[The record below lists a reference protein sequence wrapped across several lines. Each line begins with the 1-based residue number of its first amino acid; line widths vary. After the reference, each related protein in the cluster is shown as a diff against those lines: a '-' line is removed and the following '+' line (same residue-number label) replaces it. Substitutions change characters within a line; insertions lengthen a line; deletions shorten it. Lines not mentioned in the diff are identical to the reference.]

1 MAQTGSGCEN
11 TETTRRAR
19 RGMERYARNSNV
31 PRYPHWFSLSFNSRD
46 HRHHGHQWNLEG
58 QRESHEDS
66 GWTRP
71 RVLPYGS
78 RHIFSLLPS
87 LPAHPP
93 ASIFTICRI
102 WNLNRLGSDGKF
114 PSLAI
119 SPGSFAANVDSRQ
132 GGSGEPGHLPRE
144 DLTSRTPYV
153 VSCDYGNP
161 R

>member
-1 MAQTGSGCEN
+1 MRNGTIRAKLKRPTLPSLVFLELQLQRSSTSRASVES
-11 TETTRRAR
+11 RRAAR
-19 RGMERYARNSNV
+19 EPRGLR
-31 PRYPHWFSLSFNSRD
+31 L
-46 HRHHGHQWNLEG
+46 
-58 QRESHEDS
+58 DS
-66 GWTRP
+66 TACAS
-71 RVLPYGS
+71 YGS

-93 ASIFTICRI
+93 TSIFTICRI

-119 SPGSFAANVDSRQ
+119 SPGSFAASVDSRQ